1 MSRSI
6 GSPISAELGLAEEA
20 RIVPV
25 PTSGTEYICPYC
37 EHAIPTLVQQRL
49 AKPAKYEGVLND
61 VFRCPMLV
69 PTTIKGGGHRLTP
82 HEVEKGV
89 GTDPLGTWVRPCG
102 FVFSPKSTAVVL
114 MK

>member
-1 MSRSI
+1 MSRSV

-25 PTSGTEYICPYC
+25 PTGGNEYVCPNC
-37 EHAIPTLVQQRL
+37 ERAIPTLAQIRL

-61 VFRCPMLV
+61 VFRCPMLI
-69 PTTIKGGGHRLTP
+69 PTTEGGRKL
-82 HEVEKGV
+82 VEIDRQRGV
-89 GTDPLGTWVRPCG
+89 GPYPVGTWVKPCG